1 MIRRPP
7 RSTRTDTLFPYTT
20 LFRSHD
26 QQNLVRRPARRSIE
40 GERIEDQ
47 AVETL
52 PNNGRT
58 NRAGP
63 EIFAIRPDFHPG
75 HHEAVGEL
83 PGPESCHRG
92 PYDARHLSEH
102 GFISALPAPLLPRRP
117 LPADHAH
124 EGHAQR
130 GGQTSPNTPPRP
142 RTAIYF
148 CKNENASA
156 STKTRY

>member
-63 EIFAIRPDFHPG
+63 EIFAIHPDFHPG

-92 PYDARHLSEH
+92 QYDARRLSEH
-102 GFISALPAPLLPRRP
+102 DVINAQPAPQGNDRGRLLQLGKPR
-117 LPADHAH
+117 AKD
-124 EGHAQR
+124 
-130 GGQTSPNTPPRP
+130 QTTTLT
-142 RTAIYF
+142 RTA
-148 CKNENASA
+148 KARADNKEA
-156 STKTRY
+156 